1 MSTPRTPLQE
11 ALARWYTVRRGFIR
25 ELNQI
30 PPARLTFRATLE
42 VRSILDIIHHVLE
55 NSIITVEELVRD
67 DTNIHR
73 ASMAQLANVY
83 APNITR
89 TDSQEK
95 LINLLVEQYR
105 DAEERLSELGDL
117 HMMQLVPKLDGS
129 RETRLALL
137 QESIQHEMYHRGQLT
152 VYIRLLG
159 LEPAM
164 TRDVHTAMPG
174 SFNPGTVE

>member
-42 VRSILDIIHHVLE
+42 VRSILDLIHHVLE
-55 NSIITVEELVRD
+55 NSIITVEELLRE

-89 TDSQEK
+89 TDSHEK

-105 DAEERLSELGDL
+105 DAEERLAELGDL
-117 HMMQLVPKLDGS
+117 HMMQLVPKLDGT

-174 SFNPGTVE
+174 SFNHGTAD